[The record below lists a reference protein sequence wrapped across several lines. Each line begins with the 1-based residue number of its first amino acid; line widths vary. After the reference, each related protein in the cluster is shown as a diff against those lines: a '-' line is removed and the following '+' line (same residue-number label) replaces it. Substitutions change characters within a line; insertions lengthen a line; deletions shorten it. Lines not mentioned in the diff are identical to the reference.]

1 VRTRALRD
9 APYAFESRL
18 EDAERRTDAEWAEW
32 AERAAS
38 GEQTTIVLVLDE
50 DGRPVGMAGAFLEA
64 DDVDEAVV
72 FGVWVDPRHRGS
84 GLAAR
89 LMAAVEAWAA
99 RRGLARLTLWVTES
113 NEPARRLYE
122 RLGYR
127 DLGER
132 QPFPP
137 DPAVTEFRL
146 GRMLTPGSTR
156 PRG

>member
-18 EDAERRTDAEWAEW
+18 ENDERRPDADWAEW
-32 AERAAS
+32 ADRAAR
-38 GEQTTIVLVLDE
+38 GEQTTIVLALDD
-50 DGRPVGMAGAFLEA
+50 DGHAAGMAGGFLEP
-64 DDVDEAVV
+64 DDRDAAIV
-72 FGVWVDPRHRGS
+72 FGVWVEPRERRG

-89 LMAAVEAWAA
+89 LVAAVEAWAA
-99 RRGLARLTLWVTES
+99 ARGLARLTLWVTET
-113 NEPARRLYE
+113 NEPALRLYE

-137 DPAVTEFRL
+137 DPSTTEVRL
-146 GRMLTPGSTR
+146 GKELTRGSR
-156 PRG
+156 PPRG